1 MTEKPKD
8 PSTTAEDE
16 RVAKET
22 EAEDKRLAAEDAAK
36 KEADDKAAAEKEAA
50 EKKSQTKKP
59 AAKAKKE
66 FNPKAD
72 HAVIRGGVGPAR
84 FLQDGQYYDAGHRS
98 VKAPE

>member
-1 MTEKPKD
+1 MTEKSKD

-22 EAEDKRLAAEDAAK
+22 EAEDKRLAAEAAAK
-36 KEADDKAAAEKEAA
+36 KEAGDKAAA
-50 EKKSQTKKP
+50 KKP

-84 FLQDGQYYDAGHRS
+84 FLQDGQYYDAGHRP